1 MSSQVTT
8 KYPPLDKGITPRGVH
23 VLVVTVMMTVLA
35 TVFVMVRFFARRRAS
50 VEWDDWVCLAALV
63 VGYAFMITTA
73 LLVTIGHGGN
83 HMIQFYSDLA
93 KAQPFVQTFIGTD
106 VLAAAGLALAKLSV
120 LLFYRRIFAINRAF
134 SIATWILGAIVVGW
148 FISTACG
155 LIFASHPVV
164 GEWQPWVAHSHIA
177 YKPFWI
183 TYGVLNL
190 VLDIVILALPQL
202 LVWKLNLSKARK
214 RQLSLVF
221 LLGAFICVASIIRVI
236 VVAELDM
243 NDESCKAFSPG
254 PLILSHIPPNLMTFC
269 GLPLDS
275 LLLVA
280 LWNVIELDCAIICA
294 CLPMIP
300 TVLKDVFG
308 RYDKG
313 AGTSGGPQKKGAHW
327 RPSRDGSGSH
337 MCLSGSTAIPDYG
350 ISENMSLEDVK
361 PVRTKVTLA

>member
-23 VLVVTVMMTVLA
+23 VLVVTVVMTFLA
-35 TVFVMVRFFARRRAS
+35 TVFVTVRFFARRRAS

-63 VGYAFMITTA
+63 VGYAFMVTTV

-190 VLDIVILALPQL
+190 VLDIVILALPQP

-243 NDESCKAFSPG
+243 NDESY
-254 PLILSHIPPNLMTFC
+254 
-269 GLPLDS
+269 S

-280 LWNVIELDCAIICA
+280 LWNVVELDCAIICA
-294 CLPMIP
+294 CLPMVP

-308 RYDKG
+308 RYDK
-313 AGTSGGPQKKGAHW
+313 AAVTSGCPQKKGAQW
-327 RPSRDGSGSH
+327 RSLRDGSGSH

-350 ISENMSLEDVK
+350 ISENMSLEEVK
-361 PVRTKVTLA
+361 LVRTKVTLA